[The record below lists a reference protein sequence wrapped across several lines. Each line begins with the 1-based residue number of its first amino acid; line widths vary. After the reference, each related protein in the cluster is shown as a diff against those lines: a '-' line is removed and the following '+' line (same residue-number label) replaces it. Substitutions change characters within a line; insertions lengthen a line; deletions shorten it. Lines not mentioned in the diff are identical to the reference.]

1 MLEAQ
6 IVDLPQVSLMA
17 RLILSARS
25 LPMDAIRQR
34 DLDVIHAD
42 QCIEAFKESV
52 HDLAKCFENLTMRGV
67 LIDDFQFIEG
77 PKESLLGLVKSCN
90 RQESGRS
97 PRTRSTPRYDVEFL
111 FSMPAEAAE

>member
-25 LPMDAIRQR
+25 LPMDAINQR

-77 PKESLLGLVKSCN
+77 PKESLLGLVGKAAIGKRAAD
-90 RQESGRS
+90 RQGRAVRQIRRGISGRG
-97 PRTRSTPRYDVEFL
+97 R
-111 FSMPAEAAE
+111 